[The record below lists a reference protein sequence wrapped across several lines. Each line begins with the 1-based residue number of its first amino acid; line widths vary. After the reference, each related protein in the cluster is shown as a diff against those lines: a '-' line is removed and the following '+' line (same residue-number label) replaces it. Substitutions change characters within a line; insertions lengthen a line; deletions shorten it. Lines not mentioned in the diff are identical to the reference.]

1 MVGFSDFNTEIKDD
15 YRGALP
21 TAPTRQIAYI
31 KHDSRDGKL
40 KLLVPNPDAEDDD
53 NAQNML
59 EFPLER
65 VSEDGSQTFGEVEL
79 ATLLM
84 RTYLKA
90 DDARSQITE
99 GKFFSLVSYGKED
112 SGHKGLMTRKEAYD
126 RFGARQYYRLIGIL
140 RSINGKKPQTS
151 VPALTNIFGEGGA
164 VPALFD
170 MPYSKWD
177 ELRKID
183 AGATNS
189 TIVTIRGGKDMPYSV
204 NVGGKTL
211 TMYRPTFA
219 TKRMTKKQQQG
230 MATLGATF
238 LEEASN
244 WMQQIDAN
252 DELVVQLYQHNIRT
266 AGCLDALA
274 DVSPA
279 ITDGP
284 SLNQWLKANNND
296 WNLLAQLAHGN
307 STTSVDPFSNESD
320 GSNSAP
326 DWNNAF
332 NDSGQND
339 YQQNDNTANGDPTVS
354 EKELPF

>member
-40 KLLVPNPDAEDDD
+40 KLLVPNPDAEDND

-65 VSEDGSQTFGEVEL
+65 VAKDGSQAFGEVEL

-99 GKFFSLVSYGKED
+99 GKFFSVISYGED
-112 SGHKGLMTRKEAYD
+112 GGHKGLMTRKEAYD
-126 RFGARQYYRLIGIL
+126 RFDARQYYRLIGIL
-140 RSINGKKPQTS
+140 RSINGERPQTA
-151 VPALTNIFGEGGA
+151 VPALANMFGDGGA

-189 TIVTIRGGKDMPYSV
+189 TIVTICGGKDTPYSV
-204 NVGGKTL
+204 NARGKSL
-211 TMYRPTFA
+211 TMYRPIFA
-219 TKRMTKKQQQG
+219 TKRMTQKQQQG
-230 MATLGATF
+230 MAKLGAAF

-244 WMQQIDAN
+244 WMQQIDNN
-252 DELVVQLYQHNIRT
+252 DELIAQLYQHNIRN

-284 SLNQWLKANNND
+284 SLNQWLKTNND
-296 WNLLAQLAHGN
+296 DWNQLAQLAYGN
-307 STTSVDPFSNESD
+307 TTSDPFSDNSELNSP
-320 GSNSAP
+320 SNLQK
-326 DWNNAF
+326 AF
-332 NDSGQND
+332 NDHEQTDHQFNND
-339 YQQNDNTANGDPTVS
+339 MPDENTTINEND
-354 EKELPF
+354 LPF